1 MVLHPRRHS
10 QSKQSRVEQNRTKRI
25 RLILEVSRSHTTTH
39 HSRHVFSGQVMSSS
53 QRPLPDNTQQNR
65 QTSMPTVGFKPTISA
80 DELPQTYALYRT
92 STGTGNDNDNN
103 NKYNNNL
110 PNKHHI
116 IYYWL
121 NFDQHWPWHSAN
133 RITCGLC
140 AVRNVGYSHVPTLPS
155 PNGLNGLTKFIKK
168 EFKYE
173 RPQINTN
180 KINFKLCRYS

>member
-155 PNGLNGLTKFIKK
+155 PNGLSL
-168 EFKYE
+168 
-173 RPQINTN
+173 RSSCVV
-180 KINFKLCRYS
+180 LCEVRIDRTIGSVCS